1 MNRVISW
8 IQSLLLRVIL
18 TFSLVGV
25 ALFFSAA
32 LSYGNSFQAQ
42 AEPLTPEAAEYEVNS
57 QDSPFQSDD
66 QQKVNKLIEANK
78 RPQTSSETTQKIGE
92 NLTKVQKTA
101 KQSIQGIA
109 NNIGEKAQDTYNA
122 QKDKPKSDIKD
133 AVENVK
139 EKLNLD
145 QPIYP
150 GTKKFLNDVQEK
162 TEETVK
168 DTQRA
173 VKDAA
178 S

>member
-8 IQSLLLRVIL
+8 MQNLFVRVIL

-42 AEPLTPEAAEYEVNS
+42 AEPLTPEATEYQVNS
-57 QDSPFQSDD
+57 QDSPFRSDD
-66 QQKVNKLIEANK
+66 QEKVNKLFEENK

-101 KQSIQGIA
+101 KQSIEGVA
-109 NNIGEKAQDTYNA
+109 NNIEEKATDTYNE
-122 QKDKPKSDIKD
+122 QKEKPKSDIKD
-133 AVENVK
+133 VLENVK

-150 GTKKFLNDVQEK
+150 GTKEFLNDVQEK
-162 TEETVK
+162 TEETLK